1 MVIIFEKGCGFDMI
15 NKTEILNLFPH
26 ALFDEPMKIH
36 TTFRIGGNADCFIS
50 AKSTKDIID
59 AIEYANKNNIPFMI
73 MGNGSNMLVSDKG
86 IRGIVLQISK
96 DFSNCEIDGCKVTAE
111 AGILLSSLASRLQKA
126 SLSGFEELSGI
137 PGTLGGA
144 IYMNAGAYGGEMKN
158 IVKEVTFVTKDGQIS
173 TLPNYEL
180 DFGYRHSIFE
190 DNGAIIL
197 SATLELEKGVP
208 DEIKAK
214 MSEFTKRRNEK
225 QPINM
230 PSAGSAFKR
239 PEGYFAGKLIEDANL
254 KGYAIGGAQISE
266 KHSGFIV
273 STGNATAKDVV
284 NLIEHVQKTVKE
296 KFGVD
301 LEPEIRLIGEK

>member
-1 MVIIFEKGCGFDMI
+1 MI
-15 NKTEILNLFPH
+15 NKTEILSLFPQ
-26 ALFDEPMKIH
+26 ALFDEPMKTH

-50 AKSTKDIID
+50 AKSTKEIID
-59 AIEYANKNNIPFMI
+59 ALSYAKENNIPLMI
-73 MGNGSNMLVSDKG
+73 MGNGSNMLVSDRG
-86 IRGIVLQISK
+86 IRGIVLQVSK
-96 DFSNCEIDGCKVTAE
+96 DMKSCKIDGCTAYAE

-126 SLSGFEELSGI
+126 GLSGFEELSGI
-137 PGTLGGA
+137 PGTLGGG
-144 IYMNAGAYGGEMKN
+144 IYMNAGAYGGELKN
-158 IVKEVTFVTKDGQIS
+158 IVKEVTFVTREGKIF

-190 DNGAIIL
+190 DNGAVIL
-197 SATLELEKGVP
+197 SATLELEKGDS
-208 DEIKAK
+208 DEIKAR

-239 PEGYFAGKLIEDANL
+239 PEGYFAGKLIQDANL
-254 KGYAIGGAQISE
+254 KGFSIGGATVSE

-273 STGNATAKDVV
+273 NTGDATAKDVV
-284 NLIEHVQKTVKE
+284 DLIKHVQKTVKE

>member
-1 MVIIFEKGCGFDMI
+1 MI
-15 NKTEILNLFPH
+15 NKTEILNLFPQ

-50 AKSTKDIID
+50 AKSTKDVTD
-59 AIEYANKNNIPFMI
+59 VLAYAKKNDIPLMI

-96 DFSNCEIDGCKVTAE
+96 EMNSCKVDGCEVYAE
-111 AGILLSSLASRLQKA
+111 AGILLSTLASHLQKA

-137 PGTLGGA
+137 PGTLGGG

-158 IVKEVTFVTKDGQIS
+158 IVKEVTFVTKEGKIS
-173 TLPNYEL
+173 TLPGFEL

-197 SATLELEKGVP
+197 SATLELEKGDP
-208 DEIKAK
+208 GEIKAK

-239 PEGYFAGKLIEDANL
+239 PEGYFAGKLIQDANL
-254 KGYAIGGAQISE
+254 KGFSIGGAQISE

-273 STGNATAKDVV
+273 NTGDATAKDVV
-284 NLIEHVQKTVKE
+284 DLIEHVQKTVRE
-296 KFGVD
+296 KFGVH

>member
-137 PGTLGGA
+137 PGTLGGG

-158 IVKEVTFVTKDGQIS
+158 IVKEVTFVTKDGKIS

-197 SATLELEKGVP
+197 SATLEFKKGNP
-208 DEIKAK
+208 DQIKAK

-254 KGYAIGGAQISE
+254 KGFAIGGAQISE

-273 STGNATAKDVV
+273 NIGDATAKDVLS
-284 NLIEHVQKTVKE
+284 LIEHAQKTVKE
-296 KFGVD
+296 KFGID